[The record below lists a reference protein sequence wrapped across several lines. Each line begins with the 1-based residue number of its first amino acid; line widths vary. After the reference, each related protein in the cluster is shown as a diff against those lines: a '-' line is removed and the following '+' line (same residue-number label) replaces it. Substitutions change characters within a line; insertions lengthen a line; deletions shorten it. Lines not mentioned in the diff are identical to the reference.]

1 MELIQIFLDLMF
13 NFLKEPSKA
22 IWCRFCKVQIL
33 WADQAKQQQEEEQ
46 EHEEEAMK
54 QEAANQCQPVH
65 TGVESSQPQRGT
77 RPIKWASILTV
88 TPTFLLLSCQA
99 KCVHIS
105 KHANSRPRSLF
116 QARLLYLMT
125 DSIARRL
132 KHHCMEQI
140 AASWQRASW
149 ATRVSPGS
157 TQGLTK
163 ISLSSH

>member
-33 WADQAKQQQEEEQ
+33 WADQAKLQEEEQ

-65 TGVESSQPQRGT
+65 TGVESSPPQRGT

-99 KCVHIS
+99 KCVFTYQNTQI
-105 KHANSRPRSLF
+105 ADRGRYF
-116 QARLLYLMT
+116 RRDLYLMT

-132 KHHCMEQI
+132 KHHCMEHV

-149 ATRVSPGS
+149 ATRVSPS
-157 TQGLTK
+157 RAHPPKVLPR
-163 ISLSSH
+163 SH

>member
-99 KCVHIS
+99 KCVFTCQNTQI
-105 KHANSRPRSLF
+105 ADRGRYF
-116 QARLLYLMT
+116 RRDLYLMT